1 MEARPALTQPLL
13 RAREAAGALR
23 FNDPKQP
30 RRSNLNA
37 KLDGG
42 RLGTPMGVLREGE
55 DRRRACERAI
65 GSAMFSNVRSEE
77 RNDKIG
83 SPGPPCCR
91 CYVRPMCGRVRPSS
105 DVSEIKLVFSIPS
118 HRPTPSFAPS
128 WNAAPTD
135 QQEQR
140 SEPDQAN
147 RSAMN
152 RRRPLA
158 ALFILTALAGCTPVG
173 QKQPPYAPYSPDPN
187 AEYPRDRGGNG
198 SGGGGEM

>member
-42 RLGTPMGVLREGE
+42 RAGIPMGVLREGE

-83 SPGPPCCR
+83 SPRPPCCR
-91 CYVRPMCGRVRPSS
+91 CYVRPNVWPRPPLFRR
-105 DVSEIKLVFSIPS
+105 K
-118 HRPTPSFAPS
+118 R
-128 WNAAPTD
+128 
-135 QQEQR
+135 
-140 SEPDQAN
+140 DQAG
-147 RSAMN
+147 
-152 RRRPLA
+152 L
-158 ALFILTALAGCTPVG
+158 LDPV
-173 QKQPPYAPYSPDPN
+173 AST
-187 AEYPRDRGGNG
+187 
-198 SGGGGEM
+198 